1 LSQRSCVYLKEYR
14 SKESDRQAY
23 AQYRAIIDFNPQL
36 KLQMA
41 DVSVDVASGV
51 SISKL
56 HMYASDTTLQLKRG
70 MRSARASDALTLKA
84 LAGPLTNQTV
94 AQNSRTDRGFNN
106 NGLGRMLIPIE
117 DLEAYDRDP
126 VGGVPDR
133 ISGFQLLIAMCS
145 VRALVNAGDPSY
157 EVTAQL
163 LPTFLYKDP
172 SKYDP
177 NNILAGLLRGPFLVR
192 VSNFNSNVMYLNG
205 LVSASGHCSSARQA
219 LFHSP
224 QQSRRPLDRA
234 W

>member
-1 LSQRSCVYLKEYR
+1 MCVYLKEYR
-14 SKESDRQAY
+14 SKELDRQAY

-36 KLQMA
+36 KLQMVN
-41 DVSVDVASGV
+41 VSVNVASGV

-56 HMYASDTTLQLKRG
+56 HMYVSDTTLQLKRG
-70 MRSARASDALTLKA
+70 MRSVQASNALTVKA

-106 NGLGRMLIPIE
+106 NGLGHMLIPIE

-126 VGGVPDR
+126 IGGIPDR
-133 ISGFQLLIAMCS
+133 ISSFHLLIAMCS
-145 VRALVNAGDPSY
+145 VRALVNAGNPSY

-163 LPTFLYKDP
+163 LPTFLYEDP

-177 NNILAGLLRGPFLVR
+177 KNILTGRLHGQFLVR
-192 VSNFNSNVMYLNG
+192 VSNSNSNVMYLNG
-205 LVSASGHCSSARQA
+205 LVSASEHCSSALQA

-224 QQSRRPLDRA
+224 QQSQCLLDRA